1 MDAEKIFTGERF
13 VPGVEDDEI
22 TIEHYQRY
30 EAILE
35 LVKDKYVVDAAC
47 GEGYGSS
54 IMGSVAKR
62 VIGIDISEDA
72 IKRANANYGT
82 DNVKYCQGDISDLP
96 FKDHSVEVFVSFET
110 IEHVNKELQVKFVE
124 EVSRVLKQD
133 GLFIISSPNKAI
145 YSDLFNYN
153 NEFHVHEMYKDEF
166 VKLLEEKFS
175 HVKLFNQYLEV
186 GCFID
191 SNDNTDDKAIYKK
204 NKETYTSDGKYFIA
218 VVSNK
223 SVDDIQLQSV
233 FLKHDVTYR
242 DNMQRIF
249 SLQNEVEERN
259 AHLKNLDAHIE
270 ELDGIVK
277 FYSDKEKEY
286 LSRENQL
293 ISEKVTFLENE
304 KGYLQKE
311 IEWIKRESEYNTR
324 LQEKEKVIEEKE
336 ELIRLK
342 NNTILFMERDY
353 NEKFDEMT
361 MNYTKKCDEIVQEYT
376 EKYDILK
383 AEYDFIA
390 KDNAAKQ
397 VHIEYVEGDREQ
409 IRQQRDALT
418 NELQMIAYYKK
429 HPVKRVYKVV
439 RRIGGKVWRK
449 LKKMIRKVITPSVYR
464 VKVVVPTFKN
474 PKVSIVIPVYNEFQY
489 TYDCIRTLAQNIK
502 NVSYEIIVGD
512 DESTDDTKKI
522 KKFIKNIKVNINHT
536 DHGFLMNCNRAAE
549 LAEGEYIV
557 FLNNDT
563 LVMENWLESLVELIE
578 SDETIG
584 MVGSKLIYPD
594 GRLQEAGGI
603 LWKDASAWNY
613 GRYQDANM
621 PEYNYVRECDYI
633 SGASIMIRKALWEEI
648 GGFDQRFIP
657 AYCEDSD
664 LAFEVRKHG
673 YKVMYQPKSVVMH
686 FEGVS
691 NGTELDSGL
700 KKYQVENNVKFKE
713 KWAEELEKHNENAV
727 NPFKMRERNFDKKTV
742 LFIDHYVPTYDKDAG
757 SKTTFQY
764 IKMFLAKGYVVK
776 FIGDNYAQME
786 PYTTTLQ
793 QMGVEVLYGPWYAQ
807 HIFEWIEENKDNID
821 FAYLNRPHI
830 SVKYID
836 FLREKTDIKLIY
848 YGHDLHFLRTE
859 REAEITGN
867 KDLLIDAKAWRTKE
881 FDLMNKVSM
890 SYYPSPVEEEA
901 IHAIDETIPV
911 KAITAYVFDKFIE
924 NYTYDMEKRNG
935 ILFVGGFSHGPNI
948 DAVKW
953 FVEEVYTKIRE
964 KKEIPFIIVGSNA
977 PDEIKAMGEKEGIIF
992 KGFVSDDE
1000 LAELYATSRMVVV
1013 PLRYGAGVKGKV
1025 VEAIYNGL
1033 PIVTTSVGAEGIK
1046 GVEEVL
1052 CVEDDATTFAEQI
1065 VNLYDNNQK
1074 LAEMGN
1080 KTQEYIKEHFSVD
1093 AVWNIVKDDFQ

>member
-1 MDAEKIFTGERF
+1 MKQVLYSKYNRTRKKEFQIGTKIYVENGKKYVEKYALEDEAIAHIHNIGKWNTLLGKAYTNVKFQKAMDSENDAIVFEYLEGKRISDELSESIDNKDVILAVLHRYMDEIFQFNEEYIKPFKKTESFKKVFGDVDVLDGMDATILSNVDMIF
-13 VPGVEDDEI
+13 
-22 TIEHYQRY
+22 
-30 EAILE
+30 
-35 LVKDKYVVDAAC
+35 
-47 GEGYGSS
+47 
-54 IMGSVAKR
+54 
-62 VIGIDISEDA
+62 
-72 IKRANANYGT
+72 
-82 DNVKYCQGDISDLP
+82 DNVFLC
-96 FKDHSVEVFVSFET
+96 E
-110 IEHVNKELQVKFVE
+110 
-124 EVSRVLKQD
+124 D
-133 GLFIISSPNKAI
+133 GMYLI
-145 YSDLFNYN
+145 D
-153 NEFHVHEMYKDEF
+153 NEWGFD
-166 VKLLEEKFS
+166 FS
-175 HVKLFNQYLEV
+175 
-186 GCFID
+186 IP
-191 SNDNTDDKAIYKK
+191 I
-204 NKETYTSDGKYFIA
+204 
-218 VVSNK
+218 
-223 SVDDIQLQSV
+223 V
-233 FLKHDVTYR
+233 FLKYR
-242 DNMQRIF
+242 TLFYFYGSNHTEIEKWMTKDQLFAEFGISVELSKVFEQMEVNMQKYIHGSKYINQYIQNVSSFTELIELKEEAMSARKLVPE
-249 SLQNEVEERN
+249 LQHTVEERN
-259 AHLKNLDAHIE
+259 MHIKNLDDHIE
-270 ELDGIVK
+270 HLDGIVA
-277 FYSDKEKEY
+277 YYAGKEKQYIE
-286 LSRENQL
+286 
-293 ISEKVTFLENE
+293 ENE
-304 KGYLQKE
+304 KLVQKSNQLNE
-311 IEWIKRESEYNTR
+311 QYNVLNER
-324 LQEKEKVIEEKE
+324 YE
-336 ELIRLK
+336 EL
-342 NNTILFMERDY
+342 N
-353 NEKFDEMT
+353 
-361 MNYTKKCDEIVQEYT
+361 
-376 EKYDILK
+376 
-383 AEYDFIA
+383 AEYGFVT
-390 KDNAAKQ
+390 KDNDAKQ
-397 VHIEYVEGDREQ
+397 IHINHIEGELGRYKQETER
-409 IRQQRDALT
+409 LT
-418 NELQMIAYYKK
+418 NELQMIAYYRK
-429 HPVKRVYKVV
+429 HPFKRMYKVI

-464 VKVVVPTFKN
+464 VKVVVPTYKN

-489 TYDCIRTLAQNIK
+489 TYDCIRTLVQNIK

-522 KKFIKNIKVNINHT
+522 KNFIKNVKVNINHT

-578 SDETIG
+578 SDEQIG

-633 SGASIMIRKALWEEI
+633 SGASIMIRSELWKEI

-686 FEGVS
+686 FEGIS

-713 KWAEELEKHNENAV
+713 KWADELEKHNENAV
-727 NPFKMRERNFDKKTV
+727 NPFKMRERNFDKKTI

-867 KDLLIDAKAWRTKE
+867 KDLLVDAKAWRAKE

-901 IHAIDETIPV
+901 IHAIDPKIPV

-924 NYTYDMEKRNG
+924 NYTYDAEKRNG
-935 ILFVGGFSHGPNI
+935 ILFVGGFSHGPNV

-953 FVEEVYTKIRE
+953 FVEEIYTKVRE
-964 KKEIPFIIVGSNA
+964 KKDIPFIIVGSNA
-977 PDEIKAMGEKEGIIF
+977 PEEIKALGERDGIIF
-992 KGFVSDDE
+992 KGFVSDEE
-1000 LAELYATSRMVVV
+1000 LAELYKTSRMVVV

-1033 PIVTTSVGAEGIK
+1033 PIVTTSVGAEGIE

-1052 CVEDDATTFAEQI
+1052 CVEDNADLFAENI
-1065 VNLYDNNQK
+1065 VALYDDAEK
-1074 LAEMGN
+1074 LSAMGN

>member
-1 MDAEKIFTGERF
+1 MKQVLYSKYNRTRKKEFQIGTKIYIEDGKKYVEKFAL
-13 VPGVEDDEI
+13 DDEAVPHIQNIGKWSSLLGNAYSHVKFQRGMETTDGFVIFPYLEGKRI
-22 TIEHYQRY
+22 TDCLVENISNREKT
-30 EAILE
+30 LE
-35 LVKDKYVVDAAC
+35 LIHQYMDMIFDFH
-47 GEGYGSS
+47 
-54 IMGSVAKR
+54 
-62 VIGIDISEDA
+62 EDY
-72 IKRANANYGT
+72 IKE
-82 DNVKYCQGDISDLP
+82 
-96 FKDHSVEVFVSFET
+96 F
-110 IEHVNKELQVKFVE
+110 NK
-124 EVSRVLKQD
+124 S
-133 GLFIISSPNKAI
+133 
-145 YSDLFNYN
+145 
-153 NEFHVHEMYKDEF
+153 DEF
-166 VKLLEEKFS
+166 VKVFGEVEGLEGATATSLSNVDMIFDNIFLCEDGMYLIDNEWGFDFSIPVDFIKYRTLFYFYRSNSMEIEKWMSKHAYFEE
-175 HVKLFNQYLEV
+175 F
-186 GCFID
+186 GI
-191 SNDNTDDKAIYKK
+191 KK
-204 NKETYTSDGKYFIA
+204 DFVETYEKMEDGLQTYIHGNRYTDQYIQ
-218 VVSNK
+218 SNISFEELLTLK
-223 SVDDIQLQSV
+223 NEAMSARNLVPELQKDI
-233 FLKHDVTYR
+233 
-242 DNMQRIF
+242 
-249 SLQNEVEERN
+249 EERN
-259 AHLKNLDAHIE
+259 VHIQ
-270 ELDGIVK
+270 ELDEHIATLG
-277 FYSDKEKEY
+277 EY
-286 LSRENQL
+286 IKTRDSRIED
-293 ISEKVTFLENE
+293 LE
-304 KGYLQKE
+304 
-311 IEWIKRESEYNTR
+311 
-324 LQEKEKVIEEKE
+324 
-336 ELIRLK
+336 
-342 NNTILFMERDY
+342 
-353 NEKFDEMT
+353 
-361 MNYTKKCDEIVQEYT
+361 T
-376 EKYDILK
+376 EK
-383 AEYDFIA
+383 DFVE

-397 VHIEYVEGDREQ
+397 VHINHIEGELGRYKQECE
-409 IRQQRDALT
+409 RLT
-418 NELQMIAYYKK
+418 SELQTIAYYRK
-429 HPVKRVYKVV
+429 HPLKRAYKIV
-439 RRIGGKVWRK
+439 RRMGGKVWRK
-449 LKKMIRKVITPSVYR
+449 SKSLVRKIIPPSVYR
-464 VKVVVPTFKN
+464 VKVVVPAYKN

-489 TYDCIRTLAQNIK
+489 TYDCIRTLVQNIK

-522 KKFIKNIKVNINHT
+522 KKIIKNVKVNINHT
-536 DHGFLMNCNRAAE
+536 EHGFLMNCNRAAE

-578 SDETIG
+578 SDEKIG

-633 SGASIMIRKALWEEI
+633 SGASIMIRKELWKEI

-713 KWAEELEKHNENAV
+713 KWEEELEKHNENAV

-807 HIFEWIEENKDNID
+807 HIFEWIEENKENID

-836 FLREKTDIKLIY
+836 FLREKTNIKLIY

-859 REAEITGN
+859 RESEITGN
-867 KDLLIDAKAWRTKE
+867 KDLLIDSKAWRKKE
-881 FDLMNKVSM
+881 FSLMNKVSM
-890 SYYPSPVEEEA
+890 SYYPSSIEEEA
-901 IHAIDETIPV
+901 IHDIDPTIPV

-924 NYTYDMEKRNG
+924 DYTYDAEKRNG

-953 FVEEVYTKIRE
+953 FVEEIYTKVRE
-964 KKEIPFIIVGSNA
+964 KADIPFIIVGSNA
-977 PDEIKAMGEKEGIIF
+977 PDEIKALGEKEGIIF
-992 KGFVSDDE
+992 KGFVSDEE

-1033 PIVTTSVGAEGIK
+1033 PIITTSVGAEGIE
-1046 GVEEVL
+1046 GVEKVL
-1052 CVEDDATTFAEQI
+1052 CVEDDAAAFAENI
-1065 VNLYDNNQK
+1065 VELYDDAEK

-1080 KTQEYIKEHFSVD
+1080 KTQEYIKEHFSIE